1 MKLRTAE
8 AMPRAADPD
17 SGPSAGTDKRG
28 SHFGVLAAAGV
39 CAALVV
45 GACGDSG
52 TSPGPPPET
61 SPRSAAVAAGLAALP
76 DAPIRP
82 LENPFNQARVELG
95 HMLFFEPILSGPQDV
110 ACSTC
115 HLPDRAFTDG
125 RQFPSG
131 AGATGL
137 GPDRTDPLPAPL
149 RLMPRNSP
157 TVFNAGVYG
166 RGSPTPTTNG
176 TMFWSGSA
184 FGLEDQV
191 LNPIAADNE
200 LRGLTFGKEVAI
212 DSILLR
218 LRTIPAY
225 VDDFATAFPEL
236 AATAGGAPQLLL
248 THTTLRQ
255 ALAAYIRELVT
266 PDAPFDRYMDGDDSA
281 LTPAATR
288 GLALFVGKADCASC
302 HTGPMLS
309 DFSMHVIGGAQ
320 DGLGRDTTP
329 GDDLGWGEHGGTP
342 YSFRTPP
349 LRHVAETA
357 PYFHAGTAAT
367 LRDVIEF
374 KNAGVSAHPSV
385 RAAQLDS
392 AVKPLE
398 LTTSEIDD
406 LIAFLQSL
414 SDLTTIQG
422 PLFRAPT
429 AVHSGLTIPR

>member
-1 MKLRTAE
+1 MMGGWSQARLRRWPE
-8 AMPRAADPD
+8 IG
-17 SGPSAGTDKRG
+17 GPWVIRFSRLIP
-28 SHFGVLAAAGV
+28 FMLM
-39 CAALVV
+39 
-45 GACGDSG
+45 ACGDS
-52 TSPGPPPET
+52 TSEPTPPSEAT
-61 SPRSAAVAAGLAALP
+61 PRELAVAAGLAPMPAL
-76 DAPIRP
+76 PIRP
-82 LENPFNQARVELG
+82 TENPFSMAKVELG
-95 HMLFFEPILSGPQDV
+95 QMLFFDPILSGPQDV

-131 AGATGL
+131 AGASGL
-137 GPDRTDPLPAPL
+137 GPDRTDPGPAPL

-157 TVFNAGVYG
+157 TVFNAGIYG

-200 LRGLTFGKEVAI
+200 LRGLTYPKEVAI
-212 DSILLR
+212 DSVLAR
-218 LRTIPAY
+218 LRGIPAY
-225 VDDFATAFPEL
+225 LNDFMAAFPEV
-236 AATAGGAPQLLL
+236 AATAGGSADLLV
-248 THTTLRQ
+248 THATLRQ

-266 PDAPFDRYMDGDDSA
+266 PESPFDHYMEGDDSA

-288 GLALFVGKADCASC
+288 GLRLFVGEAGCVSC

-349 LRHVAETA
+349 LRFVAQTA
-357 PYFHAGTAAT
+357 PYLHAGTAAT
-367 LRDVIEF
+367 LREVIEF
-374 KNAGVSAHPSV
+374 KNTGTSAHSSV
-385 RAAQLDS
+385 RAAQLDP

-398 LTTSEIDD
+398 LTSPQIED
-406 LIAFLQSL
+406 LIAFLNSL
-414 SDLTTIQG
+414 SDLTTIEG
-422 PLFRAPT
+422 ALFQAPA

>member
-1 MKLRTAE
+1 
-8 AMPRAADPD
+8 MPRE
-17 SGPSAGTDKRG
+17 AGGRWIGGLLLTC
-28 SHFGVLAAAGV
+28 SL
-39 CAALVV
+39 LT
-45 GACGDSG
+45 ACGSDSG
-52 TSPGPPPET
+52 TEPDPTDVSI
-61 SPRSAAVAAGLAALP
+61 RQAAVAAGLAALP

-82 LENPFNQARVELG
+82 TQNPFNEARVKLG
-95 HMLFFEPILSGPQDV
+95 HMLFFDPILSGPQDV

-137 GPDRTDPLPAPL
+137 GPDRTEPVPAPL

-200 LRGLTFGKEVAI
+200 LRGLTYAKEVAV
-212 DSILLR
+212 DSVLAR
-218 LRTIPAY
+218 LRRIPAY
-225 VDDFATAFPEL
+225 VSDFAQAFPEV
-236 AATAGGAPQLLL
+236 ATDANGSADQLL

-266 PDAPFDRYMDGDDSA
+266 PESPFDHYMEGDDAA
-281 LTPAATR
+281 LSSAATR
-288 GLALFVGKADCASC
+288 GLGLFVGKAGCATC

-309 DFSMHVIGGAQ
+309 DFSMHVIGGGQ

-349 LRHVAETA
+349 LRFVDQTA
-357 PYFHAGTAAT
+357 PYLHAGTAET
-367 LRDVIEF
+367 LRAVVEF
-374 KNAGVSAHPSV
+374 KNAGLSVHGSV
-385 RAAQLDS
+385 RSSQLDS
-392 AVKPLE
+392 AVKPLD
-398 LTTSEIDD
+398 LTSAEIDD
-406 LIAFLQSL
+406 LIAFLGSL
-414 SDLTTIQG
+414 SDMTTIQG
-422 PLFRAPT
+422 PLFRAPD

>member
-1 MKLRTAE
+1 MRAPLN
-8 AMPRAADPD
+8 RAALI
-17 SGPSAGTDKRG
+17 G
-28 SHFGVLAAAGV
+28 
-39 CAALVV
+39 AALLSV
-45 GACGDSG
+45 ACGDS
-52 TSPGPPPET
+52 TVEPPPAEAT
-61 SPRSAAVAAGLAALP
+61 ARELAVAAGLAPLP
-76 DAPIRP
+76 DQPLRPI
-82 LENPFNQARVELG
+82 ENPVSAAKVELG
-95 HMLFFEPILSGPQDV
+95 HMLFFDPILSGPQDV

-137 GPDRTDPLPAPL
+137 GPDRTDPGPAPL

-200 LRGLTFGKEVAI
+200 LRGLTYGKEVAI
-212 DSILLR
+212 DSVLIR
-218 LRTIPAY
+218 LRGIPAY
-225 VDDFATAFPEL
+225 VTDFAEAFPEV
-236 AATAGGAPQLLL
+236 AATAGGSPEVLL
-248 THTTLRQ
+248 THATLRQ

-266 PDAPFDRYMDGDDSA
+266 PESPFDHFMEGDDSA

-288 GLALFVGKADCASC
+288 GLRLFVGKAECASC

-329 GDDLGWGEHGGTP
+329 GDDLGWGEPGGTP
-342 YSFRTPP
+342 
-349 LRHVAETA
+349 
-357 PYFHAGTAAT
+357 
-367 LRDVIEF
+367 
-374 KNAGVSAHPSV
+374 
-385 RAAQLDS
+385 
-392 AVKPLE
+392 
-398 LTTSEIDD
+398 
-406 LIAFLQSL
+406 
-414 SDLTTIQG
+414 
-422 PLFRAPT
+422 
-429 AVHSGLTIPR
+429 

>member
-1 MKLRTAE
+1 MMANRN
-8 AMPRAADPD
+8 R
-17 SGPSAGTDKRG
+17 SSR
-28 SHFGVLAAAGV
+28 FGRLLG
-39 CAALVV
+39 AALLMV
-45 GACGDSG
+45 ACGDS
-52 TSPGPPPET
+52 TIDPPPSEAT
-61 SPRSAAVAAGLAALP
+61 ARELATAAGLAPLP
-76 DAPIRP
+76 DEPIRP
-82 LENPFNQARVELG
+82 LENPFRAAKVELG
-95 HMLFFEPILSGPQDV
+95 QMLFFDPILSGPQDV

-137 GPDRTDPLPAPL
+137 GPDRTDPAPAPL

-157 TVFNAGVYG
+157 TVFNVGVYG

-200 LRGLTFGKEVAI
+200 LRGLTYGKEVAI
-212 DSILLR
+212 DSVLIR
-218 LRTIPAY
+218 LRGIPAY
-225 VDDFATAFPEL
+225 VTDFAAAFPEV
-236 AATAGGAPQLLL
+236 AATAGGSSELLL

-266 PDAPFDRYMDGDDSA
+266 PESPFDHYMEGDDSA

-288 GLALFVGKADCASC
+288 GLRLFVGKAECASC

-349 LRHVAETA
+349 LRFIAETA
-357 PYFHAGTAAT
+357 PYLHAGTAET

-374 KNAGVSAHPSV
+374 KNSGTSAHSSI
-385 RAAQLDS
+385 RASQLDTR
-392 AVKPLE
+392 VKPLA
-398 LTTSEIDD
+398 LTTAEIED
-406 LIAFLQSL
+406 LIAFLSSL
-414 SDLTTIQG
+414 SDPTTIQG
-422 PLFRAPT
+422 ALFQAPN

>member
-1 MKLRTAE
+1 
-8 AMPRAADPD
+8 
-17 SGPSAGTDKRG
+17 
-28 SHFGVLAAAGV
+28 
-39 CAALVV
+39 
-45 GACGDSG
+45 
-52 TSPGPPPET
+52 
-61 SPRSAAVAAGLAALP
+61 
-76 DAPIRP
+76 
-82 LENPFNQARVELG
+82 
-95 HMLFFEPILSGPQDV
+95 
-110 ACSTC
+110 
-115 HLPDRAFTDG
+115 
-125 RQFPSG
+125 
-131 AGATGL
+131 
-137 GPDRTDPLPAPL
+137 
-149 RLMPRNSP
+149 
-157 TVFNAGVYG
+157 
-166 RGSPTPTTNG
+166 
-176 TMFWSGSA
+176 MFWSGSA